1 MTNALQVAGA
11 VMQGAFGANS
21 GRTAIAT
28 LAIALGVAL
37 GFAIRTVNQSAVDEF
52 TAGVATLSGNADL
65 VVRGPGD
72 GFDESV
78 YPTIARLGAVAV
90 ASPVVEV
97 DARLPGRDESLRLS
111 GIDVFRA
118 AAVTPALVGRGGT
131 ALDLLRPDRVF
142 LSPAALAR
150 LGLASGDELV
160 VQAGT
165 TVLTFVV
172 GGSIEASAGQLA
184 GAVDIAAAQDAF
196 GRTGRLSRVDV
207 RLRPGADVDAARA
220 AIASVLPAGVSVA
233 RPSDAADMAARMTR
247 AYRVNLDVLALVALF
262 TGSLLV
268 FSTQALSV
276 VRRRTQFALLRTLG
290 LPRRRL
296 AGVLL
301 AEGALVGAAGSVIG
315 IAAGYALA
323 SMLLRAFG
331 ADLGAGFFR
340 GEAPAPSFSLLS
352 ALAFVALGI
361 AAAAAGA
368 WLPAIEA
375 ARASPAAALKA
386 GDDEA
391 MFGRLASPVPGIACL
406 GFALAIVWLPPVG
419 GLPMFGYAAIA
430 LMLVGTLLLLP
441 RITRAILSRVL
452 HPRSTGAALALDSLR
467 AAPGQATVSLAA
479 IVAAVALA
487 VSMAIMVAS
496 FRESLADWLD
506 RVLPA
511 DVYVRSG
518 GATGSAWLA
527 PEDQRALASLPGVR
541 HAEFLR
547 ATRLQ
552 ASDGDPPVT
561 LLARD
566 IDRAQA
572 AQRLPVVGETT
583 DAFREGTAPAWV
595 SEAYA
600 DRYRVAPGTT
610 IRLPIAGRNAE
621 FTVAGVWRDY
631 ARQTGAVIVE
641 RTVYARL
648 AGDDRVNDAALWL
661 APDATPGRVRDAID
675 AHFGRDRVTIAT
687 PGEIRAIS
695 LAVFDR
701 TFAVTYA
708 LEAVAIA
715 IGLVGLSA
723 SFGALALAR
732 RREFGVLRHL
742 GMTRRQIGAML
753 AAEGAIV
760 SAVGLAVG
768 LALGGA
774 ISVILVHVV
783 NRQSFRWSMDLHL
796 PAAQLAA
803 FCVAMLT
810 LATVTALAS
819 ARRATAGDTVM
830 AVKEDW

>member
-1 MTNALQVAGA
+1 MTSSLQVVGA
-11 VMQGAFGANS
+11 TMQGALGANL

-37 GFAIRTVNQSAVDEF
+37 GFAIRTVNQSAVAEF
-52 TAGVATLSGNADL
+52 TAGVATMSGSADL
-65 VVRGPGD
+65 VVRDPGD
-72 GFDESV
+72 GFDESA
-78 YPTIARLGAVAV
+78 YPAIARLDSVAV
-90 ASPVVEV
+90 ASPVVEI
-97 DARLPGRDESLRLS
+97 DAKLPGRDESLRLA
-111 GIDVFRA
+111 GVDVFRA

-131 ALDLLRPDRVF
+131 ALDLLRPDRVY
-142 LSPAALAR
+142 LSPATLAR
-150 LGLASGDELV
+150 LGLATGDELA
-160 VQAGT
+160 VQSGT
-165 TVLTFVV
+165 SLATFVV
-172 GGSIEASAGQLA
+172 GGTIEASGGGLA
-184 GAVDIAAAQDAF
+184 GAIDIAAAQDVF
-196 GRTGRLSRVDV
+196 GRKGRLSRIDV
-207 RLRPGADVDAARA
+207 RLRPGADVGEARA
-220 AIASVLPAGVSVA
+220 AIAGILPPGATVA
-233 RPSDAADMAARMTR
+233 RPSDTSDMAARMTR

-276 VRRRTQFALLRTLG
+276 VRRRSQFALLRTLG
-290 LPRRRL
+290 LTRRRL

-301 AEGALVGAAGSVIG
+301 AEGALLGAAGSAIG
-315 IAAGYALA
+315 IAGGYVLA
-323 SMLLRAFG
+323 SMLLRVLG

-340 GEAPAPSFSLLS
+340 GAAPAVAFSPWS
-352 ALAFVALGI
+352 ALAFAALGI
-361 AAAAAGA
+361 GAAAAGA

-391 MFGRLASPVPGIACL
+391 AFGRIASPAPGLACL
-406 GFALAIVWLPPVG
+406 GVALAIVWLPPVG
-419 GLPMFGYAAIA
+419 GLPAFGYAAIA

-441 RITRAILSRVL
+441 RIARAILARVPN
-452 HPRSTGAALALDSLR
+452 PRSTGAALALDSLR

-496 FRESLADWLD
+496 FRESLAAWLD

-518 GATGSAWLA
+518 GATGSAWLG
-527 PEDQRALASLPGVR
+527 PDDRRALAGVPGVR
-541 HAEFLR
+541 RAEFLR
-547 ATRLQ
+547 ATRLHV
-552 ASDGDPPVT
+552 SDGDPPVV

-566 IDRAQA
+566 IDRSQA

-583 DAFREGTAPAWV
+583 DALREGTAPAWV
-595 SEAYA
+595 SESYA
-600 DRYRVAPGTT
+600 DRYRVAPGMT

-641 RTVYARL
+641 RGVYAQL
-648 AGDDRVNDAALWL
+648 AGNDRVNDAALWL
-661 APDATPGRVRDAID
+661 APGASAEGVRDAIE
-675 AHFGRDRVTIAT
+675 ARLGRDRVTIAT

-742 GMTRRQIGAML
+742 GMTRRQVGAML

-768 LALGGA
+768 VALGGA

-796 PAAQLAA
+796 PVAQLAG
-803 FCVAMLT
+803 FCAAL
-810 LATVTALAS
+810 LALAALTALAS